1 MLRIREEHL
10 EAFRQ
15 CMRDEFERARIAYL
29 RDACPES
36 LAAMSD
42 ERVAA
47 RTHAQ
52 SRGVARMQC

>member
-10 EAFRQ
+10 KAFRPG
-15 CMRDEFERARIAYL
+15 MRDEFERARIAYL

-36 LAAMSD
+36 LAARSD

-52 SRGVARMQC
+52 SRGVAQMRY